1 MIVVT
6 GGAGFIGSQLVAGLN
21 EIGRGDILVVDNL
34 ENGRKFVNL
43 VDKNIVDYFDKNEFR
58 AMLRHQ
64 GACSV
69 TTEWDGRY
77 MLDNNFTYSKELL
90 HFAQERAIPFI
101 YASSGAVYG
110 VSTNFAEQPQN
121 EKPVN
126 VYGYSKLLFDNYV
139 RSIKHALT
147 TQVVGLRYFNVYGP
161 GEAHKAGMA
170 SVVYH
175 FNKQIRENG
184 LLKLFEGSHGY
195 EDGEQLRDFVFV
207 DDVVAVNIWMLE
219 HSKVSGIYNVGTGKA
234 RTFNAVADSVISF
247 HDKGEKQYIPFPDGL
262 LDSYQSYTQ
271 ADLDNLRNVGYDRS
285 FTQLEHGVRSYL
297 EKLNSD

>member
-58 AMLRHQ
+58 AMLRERRPECAEIKAIFHQ

-175 FNKQIRENG
+175 FI
-184 LLKLFEGSHGY
+184 
-195 EDGEQLRDFVFV
+195 
-207 DDVVAVNIWMLE
+207 ATT
-219 HSKVSGIYNVGTGKA
+219 HSTNRGIHESA
-234 RTFNAVADSVISF
+234 
-247 HDKGEKQYIPFPDGL
+247 
-262 LDSYQSYTQ
+262 
-271 ADLDNLRNVGYDRS
+271 
-285 FTQLEHGVRSYL
+285 
-297 EKLNSD
+297 